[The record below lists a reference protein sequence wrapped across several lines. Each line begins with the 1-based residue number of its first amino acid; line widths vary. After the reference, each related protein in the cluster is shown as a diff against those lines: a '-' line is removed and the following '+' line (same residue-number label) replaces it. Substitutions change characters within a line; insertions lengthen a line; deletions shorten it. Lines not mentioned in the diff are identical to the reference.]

1 MKLIKML
8 RQKVYEAFSETLESQ
23 RLLRLGKISHGK
35 KLVAR
40 TRKYVIQHQDWSRL
54 GVGFLYQGRTQLP
67 FCAML
72 GPIFT
77 IESKTRRYARLRTI
91 LLQYKPDS
99 SVEAFALP
107 VGKGSKLLADELL
120 LSKDEAEALEAMLKA
135 GKEVLGESDELRLTY
150 VPLEQEIIPHQAR
163 VSCTTCSQEQAF
175 QVLTHI
181 GQIGRE
187 IFLAGLLNQLSV
199 FCPDQ
204 FRPCLMVRLIGT
216 SQTLETVRLLLRAV
230 NFSSWITGEGT
241 APPILRTSE
250 CSTPP
255 RYPGLALYRLD
266 GKRDLLL
273 STLERHHQIQ
283 SRSEATP
290 SPFPAVPLLLT
301 ENCALRGYVWNIELG
316 LLPELSPEE
325 QDNLR
330 AVSSCILM
338 EAKPIAARICQDI
351 AYAQRAPDAYR
362 TTVVSRWRQALVSAM
377 IRTVFPSE
385 PFSGQSRHLFLSD
398 AEQAALQI
406 RLRQGQL
413 QRALLLL
420 DKPAAYGE
428 DGIILCPTNRD
439 EAFEQLQRAFAFLYQ
454 PSAQKT
460 GRVGPFLCFSETSLQ
475 RFLQKHQLPH
485 HLLQE
490 IIHSLKIAGRI
501 QEKQETIH
509 FKEGKA
515 QRFIKL
521 DIGMV
526 SDFLTTERCEQQLLK
541 G

>member
-54 GVGFLYQGRTQLP
+54 GMGFLYQGRTQLP

-301 ENCALRGYVWNIELG
+301 ENCALRGYVWNIELM
-316 LLPELSPEE
+316 
-325 QDNLR
+325 
-330 AVSSCILM
+330 AVSNFFLLHMGLSSFGLTQSANVTIG
-338 EAKPIAARICQDI
+338 P
-351 AYAQRAPDAYR
+351 YATID
-362 TTVVSRWRQALVSAM
+362 SDGSLVFQNVAIQCGDYM
-377 IRTVFPSE
+377 T
-385 PFSGQSRHLFLSD
+385 
-398 AEQAALQI
+398 
-406 RLRQGQL
+406 
-413 QRALLLL
+413 
-420 DKPAAYGE
+420 
-428 DGIILCPTNRD
+428 
-439 EAFEQLQRAFAFLYQ
+439 
-454 PSAQKT
+454 
-460 GRVGPFLCFSETSLQ
+460 ETSLTVEVIDHPENMVATKESGSVY
-475 RFLQKHQLPH
+475 RGNTPDNKF
-485 HLLQE
+485 
-490 IIHSLKIAGRI
+490 SLYFDADMKPIFFAY
-501 QEKQETIH
+501 
-509 FKEGKA
+509 
-515 QRFIKL
+515 
-521 DIGMV
+521 DP
-526 SDFLTTERCEQQLLK
+526 
-541 G
+541 